1 MAENYNK
8 NSYNYKMPKL
18 KDLVKG
24 SGFEEIPKE
33 MLVSK
38 ALDTKA
44 DASKDSID
52 AKIKALKDEII
63 DRAEQVLAAF
73 APRASMGMINAL
85 DEDGSLPGANI
96 RMEAAK
102 QILDRVGLSKK
113 EKLDITAKVQHGVF
127 ILPPKNND

>member
-1 MAENYNK
+1 MADK
-8 NSYNYKMPKL
+8 KIKLSYNYKMPKL

-52 AKIKALKDEII
+52 AKIKALKDEIK
-63 DRAEQVLAAF
+63 EL
-73 APRASMGMINAL
+73 
-85 DEDGSLPGANI
+85 E
-96 RMEAAK
+96 K
-102 QILDRVGLSKK
+102 QKK
-113 EKLDITAKVQHGVF
+113 ETKDGK
-127 ILPPKNND
+127 KS